1 MKFYIVFILF
11 LAIYTNYIHAQT
23 RVTHFVEKCN
33 VANAGGQYTSVTTAP
48 NGDIYS
54 AWMDDKRNL
63 KVSKFIVST
72 NTNVIEILRVNM
84 QLNKYHVRPSIV
96 LDKFGYVHVAAD
108 MHNQNWVY
116 YRSLAPY
123 EIRPSNFEMV
133 TPPGFLVTYPNF
145 FKDKNDDLYITF
157 RHKVKPSP
165 NQFSVGSSAGGI
177 IKYDAVTKTFT
188 MLGGRDHGLE
198 KTVIWVNMGGTGVYN
213 PATGITTPSHYQQPN
228 IRLFFD
234 NSNRMHMICNLI
246 NQPTTGASDANTHV
260 LYAYSDDG
268 GLTFKRIDGTVI
280 TSMPM
285 GPTSMT
291 IVSHRPQSDISADC
305 YIGAFDTNRPV
316 VSWRSSGEGSRIA
329 FWNGSVWQLIAP
341 GGSYA
346 GRKLFSRRNGETLFF
361 VPEFNFLH
369 RTFNGGASY
378 QQYTFN
384 PKYFNTA
391 NQPTESEIID
401 ADFYLKTGNVR
412 YQFSNS
418 TTEDSIFLST
428 ISFSSNSSFQF
439 LDVNAK
445 IDLNKILLNWHTYN
459 DVDLSHFVIEK
470 LISLNSWQSILT
482 INAKGNFNVDAYYN
496 VFDYQLKSQNTYRI
510 KSVGKNGEFTYSKIV
525 TVNLEKIN
533 TVYYDQGTK
542 SLVIRFESANKLEFM
557 LLNSLGQVFKKGLL
571 INNLIQLNNL
581 PSGIYCLKLNNGIV
595 FNFIH

>member
-1 MKFYIVFILF
+1 
-11 LAIYTNYIHAQT
+11 
-23 RVTHFVEKCN
+23 
-33 VANAGGQYTSVTTAP
+33 
-48 NGDIYS
+48 
-54 AWMDDKRNL
+54 
-63 KVSKFIVST
+63 
-72 NTNVIEILRVNM
+72 
-84 QLNKYHVRPSIV
+84 
-96 LDKFGYVHVAAD
+96 
-108 MHNQNWVY
+108 
-116 YRSLAPY
+116 
-123 EIRPSNFEMV
+123 
-133 TPPGFLVTYPNF
+133 
-145 FKDKNDDLYITF
+145 
-157 RHKVKPSP
+157 
-165 NQFSVGSSAGGI
+165 
-177 IKYDAVTKTFT
+177 
-188 MLGGRDHGLE
+188 
-198 KTVIWVNMGGTGVYN
+198 
-213 PATGITTPSHYQQPN
+213 
-228 IRLFFD
+228 
-234 NSNRMHMICNLI
+234 
-246 NQPTTGASDANTHV
+246 
-260 LYAYSDDG
+260 
-268 GLTFKRIDGTVI
+268 
-280 TSMPM
+280 
-285 GPTSMT
+285 
-291 IVSHRPQSDISADC
+291 
-305 YIGAFDTNRPV
+305 
-316 VSWRSSGEGSRIA
+316 
-329 FWNGSVWQLIAP
+329 
-341 GGSYA
+341 
-346 GRKLFSRRNGETLFF
+346 LFSRRNGETLFF